1 MYPIA
6 HGENLSVLPVVIN
19 YFIYLSHVN
28 KHNKILCFIAV
39 KITTQVLVF
48 TGYLI
53 MEWCGGPA
61 PFDDKF

>member
-6 HGENLSVLPVVIN
+6 NGENLSVLPVVIN

-53 MEWCGGPA
+53 ME
-61 PFDDKF
+61 